1 MNNEAALAAGRWLR
15 RRWRSLAVAGGLLL
29 ATVAAALVVPVRQAA
44 AGGASAQPGIASALA
59 AGAAAE
65 DLTPLLDSVRWGTSL
80 REVLA
85 AAAAAEAGGQAA
97 AASDGSIAE
106 RHTDSVRFVGYIASA
121 DDRAALLA
129 FPDGEIARL
138 EPGESLRD
146 GRAVAEVSDRAL
158 TLGNEGD
165 AAEVLALFPPVRV
178 PSGPR
183 DGQSPDLPAREGLA
197 SSSEEFR

>member
-15 RRWRSLAVAGGLLL
+15 RRWRVLAVAGGLLL

-44 AGGASAQPGIASALA
+44 AGGASAQSGIASALA
-59 AGAAAE
+59 AGATAE
-65 DLTPLLDSVRWGTSL
+65 DLTPLLDGVRWGTSL

-85 AAAAAEAGGQAA
+85 AAAAAEAGAPAA
-97 AASDGSIAE
+97 AASDEAVAE
-106 RHTDSVRFVGYIASA
+106 RHTDSVRFVGFIAA
-121 DDRAALLA
+121 EDRRSALLA
-129 FPDGEIARL
+129 FPDGEIVRL
-138 EPGESLRD
+138 KPGDSLRD
-146 GRAVAEVSDRAL
+146 GRALADVSDRAL

-183 DGQSPDLPAREGLA
+183 DDQSPDLPAHEGLA